1 VKPLN
6 YPAKMLAVGLG
17 MGVLELAFLTWATA
31 TEAATGLRIVSMLAA
46 SHVAG
51 RLAFIGAG
59 FEVGFDALTV
69 MAIASFHNTMV
80 VLITYPAFLLV
91 SERLGVVGR
100 LFAGLQEKVRSTR
113 NLRTRWNLAGI
124 AVFVWVP
131 LPMTGAVIG
140 ALIAHFEGFAP
151 RQVLA
156 VVLGAMIVGVV
167 TCTLAFE
174 PLYKWMNG
182 MGPHVTLGLTIFLLL
197 LPLLIR
203 PLRRSR
209 SGPTVK
215 TIHRAWPSP
224 KL

>member
-1 VKPLN
+1 
-6 YPAKMLAVGLG
+6 MLAVGLA
-17 MGVLELAFLTWATA
+17 MGALELAFLAWTTS
-31 TEAATGLRIVSMLAA
+31 TEATMGLRIVSMLAA

-59 FEVGFDALTV
+59 FEVGFDAWTV

-91 SERLGVVGR
+91 SERLGGVGR
-100 LFAGLQEKVRSTR
+100 LFAGLQEKARSSQD
-113 NLRTRWNLAGI
+113 LHTRWNLAGI

-131 LPMTGAVIG
+131 LPMTGAIVG

-156 VVLGAMIVGVV
+156 VVLGSMIVGVV

-174 PLYKWMNG
+174 PLYEWMNG
-182 MGPHVTLGLTIFLLL
+182 MGPHVTLALTLFLLV
-197 LPLLIR
+197 LPLLLR
-203 PLRRSR
+203 PLRRRR

-224 KL
+224 KP